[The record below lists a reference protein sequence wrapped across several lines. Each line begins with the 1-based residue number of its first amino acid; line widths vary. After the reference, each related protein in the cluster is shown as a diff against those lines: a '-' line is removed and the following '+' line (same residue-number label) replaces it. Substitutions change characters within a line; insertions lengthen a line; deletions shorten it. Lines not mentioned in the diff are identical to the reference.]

1 VNSASA
7 TAAIPVILVLLTA
20 LLALSLGAIVR
31 AEPWVPAPAE
41 PEPAGQFSQ
50 PEHAGD
56 PPTAPLPRRI
66 AGESGRVAGE
76 SGRIARGSGEPTL
89 LPGVIGRA
97 GVSGGPPWGPA
108 PKPRGLR

>member
-1 VNSASA
+1 VSAA
-7 TAAIPVILVLLTA
+7 AAIPVILVLLAA

-31 AEPWVPAPAE
+31 AEPWAPAPAE
-41 PEPAGQFSQ
+41 PESASQLSPA
-50 PEHAGD
+50 EHASD

-76 SGRIARGSGEPTL
+76 PGRIARGPGEPTF

-108 PKPRGLR
+108 PRPPGLP

>member
-1 VNSASA
+1 VSAA
-7 TAAIPVILVLLTA
+7 AAIPVILVLLAA

-41 PEPAGQFSQ
+41 PEPASQ
-50 PEHAGD
+50 LSPSEHASD

-76 SGRIARGSGEPTL
+76 PGRIARGPGEPTL

-108 PKPRGLR
+108 PRPPGLP